1 MAAAH
6 NVECSFHLFAENK
19 TMINDVFFF
28 FLDWLSITF
37 KGMYKNQL
45 SLIELAFFSVYV
57 MV

>member
-19 TMINDVFFF
+19 TMINDVFF